1 MPKLLLALSLL
12 ASFFLVSQ
20 PAQAQSGVQILLPH
34 VEYTFGE
41 QAVFKAQ
48 LQMDSPPEAVYL
60 SYQSQGKGVQ
70 IQKIIPGAD
79 QALTYTLD
87 LHDGTLRP
95 FAKVTYW
102 FTVKPVNADPYDSP
116 KYSFSYEDN
125 RFTWQTLEKGLFHI
139 HWVEG
144 DLAFGQEAENV
155 AEQGLTAIQNLIPLE
170 SPVDPFEIYL
180 YPHAKDLQVSLEIGG
195 EPWVAG
201 HASPDLGVVLV
212 SIPIGPEQELNM
224 EQQIPHELAHIMLY
238 QKTGEKYASIPV
250 WLSEGFASLAELYP
264 NADYSRALDVARQNQ
279 SLLPMASLCLAF
291 PRDASGAFLAYA
303 QSASFTRFIQQNYGS
318 SGLNRLVQS
327 YMDGLGCSEG
337 AMTALGVSLSS
348 LDTRWEQEVLGINV
362 QAAAWQKLSPYLSL
376 FGLLL
381 VFTLAPGFFLARRGK
396 EKTAS

>member
-1 MPKLLLALSLL
+1 MPRLVLALFLFASL
-12 ASFFLVSQ
+12 FMVSQ
-20 PAQAQSGVQILLPH
+20 PAQAQSGVQIVQPH
-34 VEYTFGE
+34 VDYQFGE
-41 QAVFKAQ
+41 QAVFKAH
-48 LQMDSPPEAVYL
+48 LQMDAPLQEVYL

-70 IQKIIPGAD
+70 TQKLSLGPN
-79 QALTYTLD
+79 QELSYTLD
-87 LHDGTLRP
+87 LRNGLLRP
-95 FAKVTYW
+95 FARVTYW
-102 FTVKPVNADPYDSP
+102 FTVRPENGDSIDSP
-116 KYSFSYEDN
+116 RFSFDYEDN
-125 RFTWQTLEKGLFHI
+125 RFTWQTLEKGLFHV

-155 AEQGLTAIQNLIPLE
+155 AEQGLSSIQNLIPMDPP
-170 SPVDPFEIYL
+170 SDPFEIYI
-180 YPHAKDLQVSLEIGG
+180 YPHAKDLQDSLEVGG

-224 EQQIPHELAHIMLY
+224 EQQIPHELAHVMLY
-238 QKTGEKYASIPV
+238 QKTGEKYAGIPV

-279 SLLPMASLCLAF
+279 SLLPMDSLCRAF

-337 AMTALGVSLSS
+337 TVAALGVALSS
-348 LDTRWEQEVLGINV
+348 LDTQWEQEVLGINV
-362 QAAAWQKLSPYLSL
+362 QAVAWQKLSPYLSL

-381 VFTLAPGFFLARRGK
+381 VFTAVPGFLLAHRGK
-396 EKTAS
+396 EKAAH